1 MWYSNTGVWCVCA
14 AALREAAGG
23 AGQAAGAGG
32 AGGAGRALPAAG
44 GARASD
50 AARAAAH
57 QRRDRPRHGEDRVA
71 GARLKGPGCRSRRA
85 HNESTSRN
93 HAAARVRPRR
103 DAGPAVR
110 EHAYAHTFLAC
121 LLFVKDFLFIL

>member
-1 MWYSNTGVWCVCA
+1 MRCANVPPLVCA

-44 GARASD
+44 RARAGR
-50 AARAAAH
+50 AAAAAAH
-57 QRRDRPRHGEDRVA
+57 QRRDRPRHGEDRLA
-71 GARLKGPGCRSRRA
+71 GARLKARPAARA
-85 HNESTSRN
+85 ERTMKVQVGT
-93 HAAARVRPRR
+93 HAAAR
-103 DAGPAVR
+103 DAGLPYAST
-110 EHAYAHTFLAC
+110 YAHTFLAC